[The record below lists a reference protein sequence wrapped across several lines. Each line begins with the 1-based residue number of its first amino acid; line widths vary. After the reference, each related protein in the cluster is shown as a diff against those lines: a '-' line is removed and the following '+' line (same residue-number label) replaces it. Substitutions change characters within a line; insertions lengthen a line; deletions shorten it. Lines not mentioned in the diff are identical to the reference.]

1 MWANYSD
8 DQIKLEEKSNKYSF
22 KALPVK
28 IQQSKNR
35 QGVGQNVP
43 PPGQLGLSKEL
54 ISVTW
59 YPDRSWDWYMSEDA
73 KKEVGSMFIEE
84 L

>member
-1 MWANYSD
+1 M
-8 DQIKLEEKSNKYSF
+8 
-22 KALPVK
+22 
-28 IQQSKNR
+28 
-35 QGVGQNVP
+35 P

-59 YPDRSWDWYMSEDA
+59 HHDRSWDWYMSEDA
-73 KKEVGSMFIEE
+73 KKEVDSMFIEE